1 MFSSTQPPHAF
12 LSTEPYYRGRTHNT
26 LPPQAKEGR
35 HETMVI
41 DIAKF
46 LCCQSRRF
54 LRGALQKLH
63 LDAVLCQLLSIRLL
77 SLLSRAAITADLTL
91 GCEGTY
97 EWQPLKY
104 GI

>member
-1 MFSSTQPPHAF
+1 MFAITK
-12 LSTEPYYRGRTHNT
+12 
-26 LPPQAKEGR
+26 PQAKER
-35 HETMVI
+35 RQVTLLINIEKV
-41 DIAKF
+41 
-46 LCCQSRRF
+46 LCCRL